1 MSLQKQYAQ
10 FVLELVD
17 EITDLVFEKLRD
29 YHVVKRKDDY
39 DNDIY
44 YLSKD

>member
-1 MSLQKQYAQ
+1 MSVKQQ
-10 FVLELVD
+10 LTQLVLEIVD

-29 YHVVKRKDDY
+29 YHIVKRKDDY